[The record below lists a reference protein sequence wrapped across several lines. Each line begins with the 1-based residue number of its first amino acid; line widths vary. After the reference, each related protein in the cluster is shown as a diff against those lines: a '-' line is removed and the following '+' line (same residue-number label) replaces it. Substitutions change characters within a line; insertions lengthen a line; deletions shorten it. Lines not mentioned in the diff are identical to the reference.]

1 MFKFEELRVYQEAL
15 LFVDMLYDATRAWPR
30 DEMFGLINQL
40 RRAATSIV
48 LNIAEGS
55 SRGKKDFIHFLNMA
69 KGSCFECIAILT
81 IAKNRKYINEE
92 KFQKAY
98 ENCLKLAKMLT
109 ALQKSL
115 HE

>member
-15 LFVDMLYDATRAWPR
+15 SFVDMIYDITRAWPK
-30 DEMFGLINQL
+30 DEMYGLINQL
-40 RRAATSIV
+40 RRASISIV

-55 SRGKKDFIHFLNMA
+55 SRGKKDFTHFLNMA

-81 IAKNRKYINEE
+81 IAKNRRYINEID
-92 KFQKAY
+92 FQKAY
-98 ENCLKLAKMLT
+98 ENCLKIAKMMT

-115 HE
+115 NE